1 MKNQDAEG
9 SVISIKYISK
19 LHTTIDEAS
28 KDMRMLYLT
37 ELPLECN
44 SISKASRLLNVFI
57 TQAVSYSLNFLKCQA
72 IFLVQ
77 NLVSFETIPLQ
88 LTLL

>member
-1 MKNQDAEG
+1 MFHCKLMKNQDAEG

-44 SISKASRLLNVFI
+44 SISTTSRLLSVFI
-57 TQAVSYSLNFLKCQA
+57 TKAVLYSLNF
-72 IFLVQ
+72 I
-77 NLVSFETIPLQ
+77 
-88 LTLL
+88 